1 MEQASEKCF
10 VSISLQ
16 GKNIETKIQNRE
28 REREKINQKLRNKYI
43 AKQQLEHDQRH
54 VLQKLQTTE
63 EIHPINKNNH
73 QELPPHIAK

>member
-1 MEQASEKCF
+1 MEQALEKCF

-16 GKNIETKIQNRE
+16 VKNIETEIQNLE
-28 REREKINQKLRNKYI
+28 REREKIYQKLRNKYI

-54 VLQKLQTTE
+54 VLQKIEDNRRNSSNQQN
-63 EIHPINKNNH
+63 HH